1 MVCAKN
7 APAKSDKEMENQIE
21 IFITKDNQT
30 EVKVR
35 FEQETVWL
43 NAHMIA
49 SLFTVNRP
57 AIVKHIQNIYKSNEL
72 PENATCS
79 ILEQVAADGKL
90 RKMKLYNLDMIL
102 SVGYRVNSKS
112 ATQFRQWATQRL
124 KDYLVQGYALNEKRL
139 KEASEK
145 FMDLQNAIKL
155 AAQAINSETLSTVEA
170 TGILK
175 VLQNYAYAL
184 ETLDKYDHQQLLISN
199 ITLGEVKELS
209 YEEGKQLI
217 KQWSEIQNTGELFGR
232 EKDASFKSSLRSVY
246 QTFDGKDVYPSIE
259 EKAANLLYFIV
270 KNHSFTDG
278 NKRIAA
284 GLFAY
289 FLDKNEA
296 LFKNDGS
303 KILEDN
309 ALVAI
314 TIMIAE
320 SKSEEK
326 DTMVKLVVN
335 LINSNN

>member
-1 MVCAKN
+1 M
-7 APAKSDKEMENQIE
+7 SEIE
-21 IFITKDNQT
+21 IYKNPDNQSNI
-30 EVKVR
+30 EVK
-35 FEQETVWL
+35 FEQDTVWL
-43 NAHMIA
+43 SQSQI
-49 SLFTVNRP
+49 SELFQRDRTVITRHINNVFKEGELEKELVC
-57 AIVKHIQNIYKSNEL
+57 ANFALTTQHGAVK
-72 PENATCS
+72 
-79 ILEQVAADGKL
+79 GKTQ
-90 RKMKLYNLDMIL
+90 KTNVTFYNLDVII
-102 SVGYRVNSKS
+102 SVGYRVKSKS
-112 ATQFRQWATQRL
+112 GTNFRIWATNVLREQL
-124 KDYLVQGYALNEKRL
+124 
-139 KEASEK
+139 
-145 FMDLQNAIKL
+145 
-155 AAQAINSETLSTVEA
+155 INSVKKATVPLKTEEKYLQLLKTINIAANAAAFNELSASEA

-175 VLQNYAYAL
+175 VLQYYAYAL

-199 ITLGEVKELS
+199 ITIGEVKELR

-289 FLDKNEA
+289 FLDKNNM

-303 KILEDN
+303 KIIEDN

-320 SKSEEK
+320 SRSEDK
-326 DTMVKLVVN
+326 DIMVKLVVN